1 MRVSDK
7 NVKVLVIDDEVQ
19 IRNLLKVALSGYG
32 YEVKEAANGE
42 EGIKYALN
50 FKPDIIILDLGLPD
64 IDGIEIIKKI
74 REWSSTPIIVLS
86 VRERENDK
94 IMALDSGAD
103 DYVTKPFGMEELLAR
118 IRTALR
124 HRTLVSPQISVE
136 LDDLKIDLASRKVT
150 VEGKE
155 VKLTPTEFE
164 ILKILALNTGKV
176 VTHKQL
182 LKEVWGP
189 MYENEVHYLRIY
201 IGQIRKKIEID
212 PSRPRHL
219 ITEPGVGYRL
229 V

>member
-1 MRVSDK
+1 MQVSDK
-7 NVKVLVIDDEVQ
+7 NVKVLVIEDEVQ
-19 IRNLLKVALSGYG
+19 IRNLLRMALSGYG
-32 YEVKEAANGE
+32 YVVKEAANGE
-42 EGIKYALN
+42 ERLNFALT

-64 IDGIEIIKKI
+64 ANGIEVIKKL

-86 VRERENDK
+86 VREQENDK

-103 DYVTKPFGMEELLAR
+103 DYVTKPFGMRELLAR

-124 HRTLVSPQISVE
+124 HRTMVTPQTSIE
-136 LDDLKIDLASRKVT
+136 LDDLKIDLATRKIMVG
-150 VEGKE
+150 EKE
-155 VKLTPTEFE
+155 VKLTPTEYE
-164 ILKILALNTGKV
+164 ILKILALNAGKV
-176 VTHKQL
+176 VYHKQL

-201 IGQIRKKIEID
+201 IAQIRKKIEAD

-229 V
+229 I

>member
-1 MRVSDK
+1 MSDK
-7 NVKVLVIDDEVQ
+7 SIKVLVVDDEVQ
-19 IRNLLKVALSGYG
+19 IRNLLRVALSGYG

-42 EGIKYALN
+42 EGIKCAWS

-64 IDGIEIIKKI
+64 ADGIEIIKKL
-74 REWSSTPIIVLS
+74 REWNSTPIIVLS

-94 IMALDSGAD
+94 IIALDSGAD
-103 DYVTKPFGMEELLAR
+103 DYVTKPFGMGELLAR

-124 HRTLVSPQISVE
+124 HRTLVTTQISIE
-136 LDDLKIDLASRKVT
+136 LDDLKIDLATRNIMVG
-150 VEGKE
+150 EKE
-155 VKLTPTEFE
+155 IKLTPTEYE
-164 ILKILALNTGKV
+164 LLQILALNAGKV

-201 IGQIRKKIEID
+201 IGQIRKKIEVD

>member
-1 MRVSDK
+1 MSDK

-19 IRNLLKVALSGYG
+19 FRNLLRMVLSSHG

-42 EGIKYALN
+42 EGINFALT

-64 IDGIEIIKKI
+64 VDGIEVIKRL

-103 DYVTKPFGMEELLAR
+103 DYVTKPFGMGELLAR

-124 HRTLVSPQISVE
+124 HRTMVTPQMSME
-136 LDDLKIDLASRKVT
+136 LDDLKIDLATRKIMVG
-150 VEGKE
+150 EKE
-155 VKLTPTEFE
+155 VKLTPTEYE
-164 ILKILALNTGKV
+164 ILKILALNAGKV

-201 IGQIRKKIEID
+201 IAQIRKKIEVD

>member
-1 MRVSDK
+1 MSDK
-7 NVKVLVIDDEVQ
+7 SIKVLVIDDEAQ
-19 IRNLLKVALSGYG
+19 IRNLLRMALSGYG

-42 EGIKYALN
+42 EGIKYAWT

-64 IDGIEIIKKI
+64 ADGIEIIKKL
-74 REWSSTPIIVLS
+74 REWNSTPIIVLS

-103 DYVTKPFGMEELLAR
+103 DYVTKPFGMGELLAR

-124 HRTLVSPQISVE
+124 HRTLVTTQISIE
-136 LDDLKIDLASRKVT
+136 LDDLKIDLATRNVM
-150 VEGKE
+150 VGEKE
-155 VKLTPTEFE
+155 VKLTPTEYE
-164 ILKILALNTGKV
+164 ILKILALNAGKV

-201 IGQIRKKIEID
+201 IGQIRRKIEND

-229 V
+229 I

>member
-1 MRVSDK
+1 MSDK
-7 NVKVLVIDDEVQ
+7 NVKVLVIDDEAQ
-19 IRNLLKVALSGYG
+19 IRNLLRMALSGYG
-32 YEVKEAANGE
+32 YEVKEAANGK
-42 EGIKYALN
+42 EGLNFALT

-64 IDGIEIIKKI
+64 ADGIEVIKKL

-86 VRERENDK
+86 VREQENDK

-103 DYVTKPFGMEELLAR
+103 DYVTKPFGMGELLAR

-124 HRTLVSPQISVE
+124 HRTMVTPQMSIE
-136 LDDLKIDLASRKVT
+136 LDDLKIDLATRKIMVG
-150 VEGKE
+150 EKE
-155 VKLTPTEFE
+155 VKLTPTEYE
-164 ILKILALNTGKV
+164 ILKILALNAGKV

-201 IGQIRKKIEID
+201 IAQIRKKIEAD

-229 V
+229 I

>member
-1 MRVSDK
+1 MQVSDK

-19 IRNLLKVALSGYG
+19 IRNLLRMALSGYG
-32 YEVKEAANGE
+32 YEVKEAANAE
-42 EGIKYALN
+42 EGINFALT

-64 IDGIEIIKKI
+64 ADGIEVIKKL

-103 DYVTKPFGMEELLAR
+103 DYVTKPFGMGELLAR

-124 HRTLVSPQISVE
+124 HRTMVTPQMSIE
-136 LDDLKIDLASRKVT
+136 LDDLKIDLATRKIMVG
-150 VEGKE
+150 EKE
-155 VKLTPTEFE
+155 VKLTPTEYE
-164 ILKILALNTGKV
+164 ILKILALNAGKV

-201 IGQIRKKIEID
+201 IAQIRKKIEVD

-229 V
+229 I

>member
-1 MRVSDK
+1 VSDK

-19 IRNLLKVALSGYG
+19 IRNLLRMALSGYG
-32 YEVKEAANGE
+32 YEVKEAANAE
-42 EGIKYALN
+42 EGINFALT

-64 IDGIEIIKKI
+64 ADGIEVIKKL

-103 DYVTKPFGMEELLAR
+103 DYVTKPFGMGELLAR

-124 HRTLVSPQISVE
+124 HRTMVTPQMSIE
-136 LDDLKIDLASRKVT
+136 LDDLKIDLATRKIMVG
-150 VEGKE
+150 EKE
-155 VKLTPTEFE
+155 VKLTPTEYE
-164 ILKILALNTGKV
+164 ILKILALNAGKV

-201 IGQIRKKIEID
+201 IAQIRKKIEVD

-229 V
+229 I

>member
-1 MRVSDK
+1 MSDK
-7 NVKVLVIDDEVQ
+7 NVKVLVIEDEVQ
-19 IRNLLKVALSGYG
+19 IRNLLRMALSGYG
-32 YEVKEAANGE
+32 YVVKEAANGE
-42 EGIKYALN
+42 ERLNFALT

-64 IDGIEIIKKI
+64 ANGIEVIKKL

-86 VRERENDK
+86 VREQENDK

-103 DYVTKPFGMEELLAR
+103 DYVTKPFGMRELLAR

-124 HRTLVSPQISVE
+124 HRTMVTPQTSIE
-136 LDDLKIDLASRKVT
+136 LDDLKIDLATRKIMVG
-150 VEGKE
+150 EKE
-155 VKLTPTEFE
+155 VKLTPTEYE
-164 ILKILALNTGKV
+164 ILKILALNAGKV
-176 VTHKQL
+176 VYHKQL

-201 IGQIRKKIEID
+201 IAQIRKKIEAD

-229 V
+229 I

>member
-1 MRVSDK
+1 MSDK

-19 IRNLLKVALSGYG
+19 IRNLLRMALSGYG
-32 YEVKEAANGE
+32 YEVKEAANAE
-42 EGIKYALN
+42 EGINFALT

-64 IDGIEIIKKI
+64 ADGIEVIKKL

-103 DYVTKPFGMEELLAR
+103 DYVTKPFGMGELLAR

-124 HRTLVSPQISVE
+124 HRTMVTPQMSIE
-136 LDDLKIDLASRKVT
+136 LDDLKIDLATRKIMVG
-150 VEGKE
+150 EKE
-155 VKLTPTEFE
+155 VKLTPTEYE
-164 ILKILALNTGKV
+164 ILKILALNAGKV

-201 IGQIRKKIEID
+201 IAQIRKKIEVD

-229 V
+229 I